1 MNNNTNNFKESI
13 LKYEQTIFNDYI
25 SKRTELIE
33 NIKSLQLNDL
43 TQQQLINI
51 TSDIKLIIDPIK
63 SSITGISDYFT
74 NFNNS
79 FNNNDSIKTL
89 NDFSTLIKNYI
100 LFDLLRKGT
109 DESLDSERSSET
121 SSESLEELSSE

>member
-109 DESLDSERSSET
+109 DE
-121 SSESLEELSSE
+121 

>member
-1 MNNNTNNFKESI
+1 MSNNTNNFKESI
-13 LKYEQTIFNDYI
+13 LKYEETIFNDYV

-79 FNNNDSIKTL
+79 FNNNDSVQALSDLSI
-89 NDFSTLIKNYI
+89 LIKNYI
-100 LFDLLRKGT
+100 LFDLLRRGP
-109 DESLDSERSSET
+109 DESLDSERSSEI